1 MRPAPARRRHQ
12 PAAAVLARRRAGL
25 DLPRSCRRAAGGGRV
40 ARTGHA
46 ASRPAPGGRSER
58 RGPHAPPR
66 GGARRQPGSHRLGP
80 PAHSRGPR
88 AGASHRRWGGGAD
101 PGRRRGWS
109 RGRPASR
116 QRERRTPATAARR
129 PRAADRPA
137 PRPARQPRLWRT
149 CSPTCRGQGTGSAS
163 RGGAAGGNP
172 APPSGDVPMRLLAI
186 SSGSLIVLG
195 VVVAIAYVAV
205 LAIAVAFNVVRDAR
219 RRSHSWIFAIFAFL
233 LAFLPPFLGAI
244 IYMVIRPP
252 RPLDEERAMAAEAQI
267 LAAPPVVEKGGRPC
281 PTCGRDI
288 EEDFVMC
295 PYRRTR
301 FARRC
306 TACEHR
312 SEE

>member
-1 MRPAPARRRHQ
+1 
-12 PAAAVLARRRAGL
+12 
-25 DLPRSCRRAAGGGRV
+25 
-40 ARTGHA
+40 
-46 ASRPAPGGRSER
+46 
-58 RGPHAPPR
+58 
-66 GGARRQPGSHRLGP
+66 
-80 PAHSRGPR
+80 
-88 AGASHRRWGGGAD
+88 
-101 PGRRRGWS
+101 
-109 RGRPASR
+109 
-116 QRERRTPATAARR
+116 
-129 PRAADRPA
+129 
-137 PRPARQPRLWRT
+137 
-149 CSPTCRGQGTGSAS
+149 
-163 RGGAAGGNP
+163 
-172 APPSGDVPMRLLAI
+172 MRLLAI

-295 PYRRTR
+295 PYCRTQ

-306 TACEHR
+306 TACEHTLRLGWPVCPFCGAEVGGR
-312 SEE
+312 SLPQPTARAVSPPQIR